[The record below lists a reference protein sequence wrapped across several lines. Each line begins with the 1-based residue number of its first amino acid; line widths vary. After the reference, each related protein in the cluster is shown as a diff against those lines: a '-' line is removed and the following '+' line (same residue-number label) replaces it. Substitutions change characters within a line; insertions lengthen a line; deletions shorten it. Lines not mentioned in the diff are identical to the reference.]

1 MVASVGVNSSIRR
14 EPRASRAVDARPGQ
28 SAAMNIIKLSIAVL
42 ALGATACATSGDPM
56 GYASQYRDALRN
68 SAAEPPDATIAAQR
82 FVEVYADLRAPDLA
96 QKLASFYAP
105 ELWFNDTL
113 ATITDRDDLVRYM
126 VETGDK
132 VEAMEVQILDAFA
145 RGPDVFIRWG
155 MQLEFKA
162 GWRTARTDTV
172 GITQLRFD
180 ESGRVILHQDFWDN
194 AEGIFREVPLVR
206 RAVALE
212 TFE

>member
-1 MVASVGVNSSIRR
+1 
-14 EPRASRAVDARPGQ
+14 
-28 SAAMNIIKLSIAVL
+28 
-42 ALGATACATSGDPM
+42 M
-56 GYASQYRDALRN
+56 GYATEYREALQSQPAAATDAET
-68 SAAEPPDATIAAQR
+68 AAER

-96 QKLASFYAP
+96 KRIEGFYAP
-105 ELWFNDTL
+105 TFWFNDTL
-113 ATITDRDDLVRYM
+113 ASITDRDDLVRYM
-126 VETGDK
+126 QQTGDK
-132 VEAMEVQILDAFA
+132 VLAMDVQIMDAFS
-145 RGPDVFIRWG
+145 RGEDVFIRWG

-172 GITQLRFD
+172 GVTHLRFND
-180 ESGRVILHQDFWDN
+180 DGKVVLHQDFWDN